1 MHEAFWNGLFDTRWE
16 DAPLGRE
23 AIRLVLWLRKRG
35 YRERSCRAYAHA
47 VVHLGRLLHEAQ
59 ADVTL
64 GALNEAVVADFIEHH
79 LPVCRCYHRRP
90 GRRQD
95 HARWGLAHLL
105 SMLHEEGKIPS
116 STSTRPIYHRGLSA
130 RSRNVRLAAIRSFFR
145 YVALEEPV
153 RSAVVQ
159 RVLAMPNKRFEKRQ
173 VNYLTRS
180 EVEALLA
187 APDRNTW
194 SGRRDHPLLMVAVQ
208 TGLRCSELA
217 GLRIEDV
224 ELGRGPHLRCRG
236 KGRKERCTPVRRETV
251 ALLRNWLRER
261 RGQPSDPVFPSARG
275 IHLSI
280 AGIEYAVRKHVRA
293 ARVRCASLRRK
304 RVSPHCLRH
313 TLAMD
318 LLQSGVDRS
327 VIALWL
333 GHESPETTQIYLEAD
348 MALKEKALS
357 RTAPFDTRPGRYRA
371 PDRLLEFLKSL

>member
-1 MHEAFWNGLFDTRWE
+1 MTSSTTFAGLLEAFFTDRLMRQRHVSPHTIVSYRETFRQLLRFAQDRLKKPPAQMGLEDL
-16 DAPLGRE
+16 DAPL
-23 AIRLVLWLRKRG
+23 I
-35 YRERSCRAYAHA
+35 
-47 VVHLGRLLHEAQ
+47 
-59 ADVTL
+59 
-64 GALNEAVVADFIEHH
+64 GAFL
-79 LPVCRCYHRRP
+79 
-90 GRRQD
+90 D
-95 HARWGLAHLL
+95 HA
-105 SMLHEEGKIPS
+105 EKV
-116 STSTRPIYHRGLSA
+116 RGLSA

-145 YVALEEPV
+145 YVALEEPR

-173 VNYLTRS
+173 VNCLTRP
-180 EVEALLA
+180 EAEALLA
-187 APDRNTW
+187 APDRKTW
-194 SGRRDHPLLMVAVQ
+194 SGRRDHALLVVAVQ

-236 KGRKERCTPVRRETV
+236 KGRKERCTPLRRETV
-251 ALLRNWLRER
+251 ALLRTWLRER
-261 RGQPSDPVFPSARG
+261 HGQPSDPVFPSARG
-275 IHLSI
+275 VHLSV
-280 AGIEYAVRKHVRA
+280 AGIEYAVRKHVTA
-293 ARVRCASLRRK
+293 ARVHCASLRRK

-318 LLQSGVDRS
+318 LLHSGVDRS

-348 MALKEKALS
+348 MALKEKALL

>member
-1 MHEAFWNGLFDTRWE
+1 MTSSTTFAGLLEAFFTDRLMRQRHVSPHTIVSYRETFRQLLRFAQDRLKKPPAQMGLEDL
-16 DAPLGRE
+16 DAPL
-23 AIRLVLWLRKRG
+23 I
-35 YRERSCRAYAHA
+35 
-47 VVHLGRLLHEAQ
+47 
-59 ADVTL
+59 
-64 GALNEAVVADFIEHH
+64 GAFL
-79 LPVCRCYHRRP
+79 
-90 GRRQD
+90 D
-95 HARWGLAHLL
+95 HA
-105 SMLHEEGKIPS
+105 EKV
-116 STSTRPIYHRGLSA
+116 RGLSA

-145 YVALEEPV
+145 YVALEEPR

-173 VNYLTRS
+173 VNYLTRP
-180 EVEALLA
+180 EAEALLA
-187 APDRNTW
+187 APDRKTW
-194 SGRRDHPLLMVAVQ
+194 SGRRDHALLVVAVQ

-236 KGRKERCTPVRRETV
+236 KGRKERCTPLRRETV
-251 ALLRNWLRER
+251 ALLRTWLRER
-261 RGQPSDPVFPSARG
+261 HGQPSDPVFPSARG
-275 IHLSI
+275 VHLSV
-280 AGIEYAVRKHVRA
+280 AGIEYAVRKHVTA
-293 ARVRCASLRRK
+293 ARVHCASLRRK

-318 LLQSGVDRS
+318 LLHSGVDRS

-348 MALKEKALS
+348 MALKEKALL